1 MSDAK
6 RLDVQFGVEISM
18 VEVNAIKDKLAQLRP
33 GTAEYSTVF
42 DELLSLRKYYGGRLE
57 GECAAYMNIARKR
70 LKETFDVSAG

>member
-6 RLDVQFGVEISM
+6 RLDVQFGVEINM
-18 VEVNAIKDKLAQLRP
+18 VEVNTIKDRLERLRP

-57 GECAAYMNIARKR
+57 GECAAYMNIARKQ
-70 LKETFDVSAG
+70 LKETFAV